1 MHILGDEHVFPSPLE
16 ADQHGIVAYG
26 GDLHPDRVFLAYQKG
41 IFPWFENDNNLVW
54 WSPDPRM
61 VLFPK
66 KLKISKSTKKT
77 IRDNPFEI
85 TFNKS
90 FMEVVKS
97 CATVKRFGQS
107 GTWITKGLMKTY
119 EELHKKGKA
128 YSVEVWENYELV
140 GGLYGIDIGNI
151 FCGESMFT
159 KKNNA
164 SKLAFIFL
172 VNELSKNDYKMI
184 DCQVPSAHL
193 RNLGAEEITRKE
205 FIDFLD

>member
-1 MHILGDEHVFPSPLE
+1 MHQLSEKHIFPSPLKATSE
-16 ADQHGIVAYG
+16 GIVAHG
-26 GDLHPDRVFLAYQKG
+26 GDLHPDRVFLAYQMG
-41 IFPWFENDNNLVW
+41 IFPWFENDNDLLW

-61 VLFPK
+61 VLFPD
-66 KLKISKSTKKT
+66 KLKVSKSTKKI
-77 IRDNPFEI
+77 IRENPFEI

-90 FMEVVKS
+90 FNEVVS
-97 CATVKRFGQS
+97 CCATVKRFGQS
-107 GTWITKGLMKTY
+107 GTWITQGLMKTY
-119 EELHKKGKA
+119 EKLHEGGKA

-140 GGLYGIDIGNI
+140 GGLYGIDLGNV

-172 VNELSKNDYKMI
+172 VNELKKNSYKMI

-193 RNLGAEEITRKE
+193 RSLGAEEISREK
-205 FIDFLD
+205 FIRLLA

>member
-1 MHILGDEHVFPSPLE
+1 MHILGDEHVFPSPSE

-26 GDLHPDRVFLAYQKG
+26 GDLHPDRVFLAYKKG

-66 KLKISKSTKKT
+66 KLKISKSTKKI

-97 CATVKRFGQS
+97 CATVKRFGQN
-107 GTWITKGLMKTY
+107 GTWITEGLMKTY
-119 EELHKKGKA
+119 EELHKMGKA
-128 YSVEVWENYELV
+128 YSVEVWENYKLV

-193 RNLGAEEITRKE
+193 RSLGAEEITRKE
-205 FIDFLD
+205 FIDFLN

>member
-16 ADQHGIVAYG
+16 ADQHGVVAYG

-77 IRDNPFEI
+77 IRDNPFVI

-90 FMEVVKS
+90 FVEVVKS

-205 FIDFLD
+205 FIDFLN

>member
-1 MHILGDEHVFPSPLE
+1 MHILGDKHVFPSPLE
-16 ADQHGIVAYG
+16 ADQHGIVAFG
-26 GDLHPDRVFLAYQKG
+26 GDLHPDRVFLAYQMG

-66 KLKISKSTKKT
+66 KLKISKSTKKI
-77 IRDNPFEI
+77 IRDNQFEI

-90 FMEVVKS
+90 FTEVVKS
-97 CATVKRFGQS
+97 CATVKRFGQT
-107 GTWITKGLMKTY
+107 GTWITEGLMKAY
-119 EELHKKGKA
+119 EELHKRGQA

-140 GGLYGIDIGNI
+140 GGLYGIDLGNI

-159 KKNNA
+159 KQNNA

-172 VNELSKNDYKMI
+172 VKELSKNDYKMI

-193 RNLGAEEITRKE
+193 KSLGAEEITRNE
-205 FIDFLD
+205 FIDFLN

>member
-1 MHILGDEHVFPSPLE
+1 MC
-16 ADQHGIVAYG
+16 
-26 GDLHPDRVFLAYQKG
+26 
-41 IFPWFENDNNLVW
+41 
-54 WSPDPRM
+54 
-61 VLFPK
+61 
-66 KLKISKSTKKT
+66 
-77 IRDNPFEI
+77 IRDS
-85 TFNKS
+85 NKS
-90 FMEVVKS
+90 FIEVVKS
-97 CATVKRFGQS
+97 CATVKRFGQT
-107 GTWITKGLMKTY
+107 GTWITEGLMKTY
-119 EELHKKGKA
+119 EELHKRGKA

-205 FIDFLD
+205 FIDFLN